1 MEDIGESA
9 PVAVH
14 PSCIT
19 TSTPQLRTASMAD
32 STPIAQLRPAPSKPD
47 TTPLINNK
55 AAMPNN
61 GVDVPISSMAS
72 SLFAALAASAAETPL
87 AVSNSL
93 LAGEPP
99 LADSSN
105 AASYNKIWQQ
115 HDENKTWQQQALDV
129 EKAGVENVK
138 LESCWR
144 QENGVQLGHNRSG
157 RNIGMHCTLSTSA
170 NMNNNNNNMRLSTSY
185 GSNTSGGGGSGL
197 IKEHSDPSD
206 GETFFN
212 NNGLSN
218 SFGSRQKIQHHI
230 KGLVLEPENMRR
242 MSSAADMSENWRN
255 RSPPKMMMQNGGSR
269 EQLEQLAMLQQHSNG
284 GSREQLEQLA
294 MVQREHLALAQRE
307 QMNQLAG
314 VREATWQPNS
324 HPADPLNVH
333 HERQTGYV
341 GRENTGGVGGGS
353 WKDPHIVREN
363 SWSSQSGSF
372 REQTSIARE
381 TSWSAAVDAN
391 EKWRQ
396 IEGPA
401 PTRSESWRAS
411 AERGSSSSSE
421 ENWRLKESAKYQG
434 QDENWRLKDGLNKE
448 EAKWRQRD
456 ALLLN
461 NPDKWK
467 KDPLST
473 NLLHPEDKW
482 KPKYSSGGQMIED
495 KWRVSDGSGGR
506 PEWPLDPNWRPAS
519 GTVNPVYLAN
529 IPSPALATPP
539 SWFANMKPG
548 EKDFRFEGFSR
559 DDCISREGLS
569 RESSRDDINSV
580 CDQQFE
586 YEEKFRV
593 DRRKLE
599 LMIIGSGDSQLGEA
613 AAAFFDKISRETDTT
628 IIWPSR
634 LKIGAKSKKDPH
646 IRVGGQE
653 EGVKIAKARITEVLD
668 TRVNSRVTIK
678 MDVSYTD
685 HSHIIGKGGNTIR
698 RVMTDTNCHIH
709 FPDSNRSNPNE
720 KSNQVSIAGEMAGVE
735 RARARV
741 RELTP
746 LIFQFDL
753 AIVPSFHT
761 IPDQSNSYLRA
772 IQDQY
777 NVQVSFRQKQK
788 NFHTVT
794 VVIKGC
800 ELEASRVK
808 EATLLLMDHL
818 WPNNITV
825 STVNM
830 TMEISPGH
838 HAIVVGKGSINL
850 RVIMQRTNT
859 VIIFPDAGDPN
870 IPPIRKGSVTI
881 SGAIH
886 NVYLARQLLLGSLP
900 IVMMFDVPDSIDIDE
915 SMIQKLQAE
924 NEVTITIKPKARQ
937 SNKSCIIK
945 SQERNVGGMY
955 VGRHKLLDLEGDIV
969 KAEVP
974 ETYKVPMAG
983 SSSTFH
989 LASLPANRG
998 PFLCPTAGAGNPHLQ
1013 AFGSPLSPN
1022 FIPSPAVYTPLTP
1035 TMPPGSPWNF
1045 PTAGAAGA
1053 GAAPHSLPIPA
1064 SQEYSRLSPTQYQL
1078 QEFML
1083 LNALKHQQQEA
1094 EKKLALHQQHQHH
1107 IKQLQQH
1114 QLHQQQLA
1122 QLQQQQIQKHQ
1133 QQQLQHQQALQQ
1145 QKQREEME
1153 LEKKKWCSP
1162 PNVSKIGP
1170 SGSDLGS
1177 SMQSS
1182 PHHSP
1187 RNSSPVNAAGNLTN
1201 NLHKMDLTGC
1211 SSGIE
1216 ANPDI
1221 SAIIADIDLS
1231 DTDRRA
1237 PGCEKK
1243 VAENVDYE
1251 QKRIRATQ
1259 AVLRKPVDGEERTPV
1274 SDWVGLGFSSSMPAE
1289 AILKNIDST
1298 IDEGKEKL
1306 HEKAHTTWLSNLND
1320 IKEVPEEKLDDLGNV
1335 LLNNGLS
1342 KFTDVFRRHEID
1354 LPTFKELTEE
1364 ELKEIGIN
1372 TFGPRKKLLLLAEKL
1387 RSA

>member
-1 MEDIGESA
+1 M
-9 PVAVH
+9 
-14 PSCIT
+14 
-19 TSTPQLRTASMAD
+19 L
-32 STPIAQLRPAPSKPD
+32 L
-47 TTPLINNK
+47 
-55 AAMPNN
+55 PN
-61 GVDVPISSMAS
+61 
-72 SLFAALAASAAETPL
+72 
-87 AVSNSL
+87 
-93 LAGEPP
+93 
-99 LADSSN
+99 
-105 AASYNKIWQQ
+105 Q
-115 HDENKTWQQQALDV
+115 
-129 EKAGVENVK
+129 
-138 LESCWR
+138 
-144 QENGVQLGHNRSG
+144 
-157 RNIGMHCTLSTSA
+157 
-170 NMNNNNNNMRLSTSY
+170 
-185 GSNTSGGGGSGL
+185 
-197 IKEHSDPSD
+197 
-206 GETFFN
+206 
-212 NNGLSN
+212 
-218 SFGSRQKIQHHI
+218 
-230 KGLVLEPENMRR
+230 
-242 MSSAADMSENWRN
+242 
-255 RSPPKMMMQNGGSR
+255 
-269 EQLEQLAMLQQHSNG
+269 
-284 GSREQLEQLA
+284 
-294 MVQREHLALAQRE
+294 
-307 QMNQLAG
+307 
-314 VREATWQPNS
+314 
-324 HPADPLNVH
+324 
-333 HERQTGYV
+333 
-341 GRENTGGVGGGS
+341 
-353 WKDPHIVREN
+353 
-363 SWSSQSGSF
+363 
-372 REQTSIARE
+372 
-381 TSWSAAVDAN
+381 
-391 EKWRQ
+391 
-396 IEGPA
+396 
-401 PTRSESWRAS
+401 
-411 AERGSSSSSE
+411 
-421 ENWRLKESAKYQG
+421 
-434 QDENWRLKDGLNKE
+434 
-448 EAKWRQRD
+448 
-456 ALLLN
+456 
-461 NPDKWK
+461 DKWK
-467 KDPLST
+467 KDAL
-473 NLLHPEDKW
+473 NMVQPEDKW
-482 KPKYSSGGQMIED
+482 KPKAFNSGGTQMLDD
-495 KWRVSDGSGGR
+495 KWRVSEGGR
-506 PEWPLDPNWRPAS
+506 PEWPLDANWRASS
-519 GTVNPVYLAN
+519 GTVNPLYLGN

-539 SWFANMKPG
+539 SWFSNLKPG
-548 EKDFRFEGFSR
+548 EKDFRFDGFSR
-559 DDCISREGLS
+559 DDFISREGLS

-586 YEEKFRV
+586 YEERFRV

-613 AAAFFDKISRETDTT
+613 AAAFFEKISRETDTT

-653 EGVKIAKARITEVLD
+653 EGVKLAKARITEVLD

-698 RVMTDTNCHIH
+698 RVMTDTNTHIH

-720 KSNQVSIAGEMAGVE
+720 KSNQVSIAGEMGMVE

-818 WPNNITV
+818 WPNNVTV
-825 STVNM
+825 SSVNM

-838 HAIVVGKGSINL
+838 HAVVVGKGSINL

-915 SMIQKLQAE
+915 PMIQKLQAE

-945 SQERNVGGMY
+945 TQERNVGGMY
-955 VGRHKLLDLEGDIV
+955 VARHKLLDLEGDVV
-969 KAEVP
+969 KAEIP
-974 ETYKVPMAG
+974 ETYKVPLVG
-983 SSSTFH
+983 SSSNFH
-989 LASLPANRG
+989 MASLPANRG
-998 PFLCPTAGAGNPHLQ
+998 PFLCPTGAGNPHLQ
-1013 AFGSPLSPN
+1013 SLGSPLSPN
-1022 FIPSPAVYTPLTP
+1022 FIPSPASVYNPLTP
-1035 TMPPGSPWNF
+1035 TMPPGSPWAF
-1045 PTAGAAGA
+1045 PTAGT
-1053 GAAPHSLPIPA
+1053 PHSLPIPA
-1064 SQEYSRLSPTQYQL
+1064 SADYSRLSPTQYQL
-1078 QEFML
+1078 QEYML

-1094 EKKLALHQQHQHH
+1094 EKKLHMHQQHQHH

-1114 QLHQQQLA
+1114 QIQQHQLA
-1122 QLQQQQIQKHQ
+1122 QLQHHHQFQKHQ
-1133 QQQLQHQQALQQ
+1133 QQQHLQHQQAMQQ
-1145 QKQREEME
+1145 QKQREEIQHQLEM
-1153 LEKKKWCSP
+1153 EKKKWCSP

-1221 SAIIADIDLS
+1221 SAIMADIDLS

-1243 VAENVDYE
+1243 VAESVDYE
-1251 QKRIRATQ
+1251 QKRMRANQ
-1259 AVLRKPVDGEERTPV
+1259 AVLRNPVEGEERKPC

-1289 AILKNIDST
+1289 AILKNIDSSC
-1298 IDEGKEKL
+1298 EESKEKQA
-1306 HEKAHTTWLSNLND
+1306 EKANTTWLTNLKD

-1354 LPTFKELTEE
+1354 LTTFKELTEE

-1372 TFGPRKKLLLLAEKL
+1372 TFGPRKKLMMLADKL